1 MDMYNLLE
9 LCYKGGVSMYEG
21 FFMKTGGVMAEDVY
35 GFFMAALKHEL
46 SRQDMPQTVLAVKA
60 GVSDKHLNAVF
71 KGRSGKGGRQIRAGI
86 KLQQNIAEVFGY
98 KLVEF
103 LQLGEQVSTGAIVG
117 VVKKEI
123 SMDHTSIPGV
133 EANHIDPMAVLSRLT
148 AASAGVQV
156 LVDQYQKNDARM
168 RYWQAIFENLP
179 ASVVVIK
186 DGIVYSQNIKSRD
199 LEIITGKPFCEN
211 CAGETCENKDICPV
225 HIAATMAKPASG
237 YKIIKDALY
246 KLDVE
251 YVGLNDH
258 EYLIILATETKGDMV
273 PFNRRK
279 TDRRKENQEDGE

>member
-1 MDMYNLLE
+1 VNLIRKQTLEIKEEMNNETYEFFIKGLRLAISRAGYTDKDFAAGIMNPVTLSKNLNGKYRMKDLNIDKCLEKLNMDIL
-9 LCYKGGVSMYEG
+9 
-21 FFMKTGGVMAEDVY
+21 DVAMM
-35 GFFMAALKHEL
+35 GREL
-46 SRQDMPQTVLAVKA
+46 SPTDTGALEI
-60 GVSDKHLNAVF
+60 GI
-71 KGRSGKGGRQIRAGI
+71 SGK
-86 KLQQNIAEVFGY
+86 
-98 KLVEF
+98 
-103 LQLGEQVSTGAIVG
+103 QL
-117 VVKKEI
+117 
-123 SMDHTSIPGV
+123 PGV
-133 EANHIDPMAVLSRLT
+133 EAKHIDPMAVLSILT

-199 LEIITGKPFCEN
+199 LEIITGKQFCEN

-237 YKIIKDALY
+237 YKIIKGALY

-251 YVGLNDH
+251 YVRLNDH
-258 EYLIILATETKGDMV
+258 EYLIILATETSNDMS

-279 TDRRKENQEDGE
+279 TDRRKDQECGE